1 MMLGRRC
8 LVAVWFLILL
18 LCWSSTVA
26 ESADTPEPARKLK
39 VAAVQMRSDTD
50 MEANLKK
57 IVETIGRCAKDD
69 VRVVVFPELAAS
81 GYTRE
86 SVKRSVEELAA
97 AEQRIGE
104 ACKANNVY
112 AIVGMPSRQ
121 ENRLFN
127 SAVVFAPD
135 GRVIERY
142 HKIQLSDNFTDAGD
156 HMSVFKIDGVMCTI
170 IICHDERYPEL
181 VRLPVLVGAQVV
193 FYISAESGIVSE
205 SKIDPYRAQIQA
217 RAMENTVWVVH
228 ANPPANPDIA
238 PNAEEGAG
246 SHGQS
251 RIITPSGRIV
261 QEASIFKEETM
272 TATLDIGQASRLLAR
287 KSLNCPLLRSWW
299 QEGMKL
305 VRVIE

>member
-1 MMLGRRC
+1 MMLRRWN
-8 LVAVWFLILL
+8 LVTIGL
-18 LCWSSTVA
+18 LCWSSAVV
-26 ESADTPEPARKLK
+26 ESAETPAPARTLK
-39 VAAVQMRSDTD
+39 MAAVQMRSDAD
-50 MEANLKK
+50 MEANLNK
-57 IVETIGRCAKDD
+57 IVESIARCAKDG
-69 VRVVVFPELAAS
+69 VRVVAFPEFAVS

-86 SVKRSVEELAA
+86 SVKRTAEELAA

-104 ACKANNVY
+104 ACRANDVY
-112 AIVGMPSRQ
+112 AVVGMPSR
-121 ENRLFN
+121 EDGRLFN

-181 VRLPVLVGAQVV
+181 VRLPVMVGAQVV
-193 FYISAESGIVSE
+193 FYISAESGIISE

-228 ANPPANPDIA
+228 ANPPANPDVA
-238 PNAEEGAG
+238 PNVPEWAG
-246 SHGQS
+246 SHGHS
-251 RIITPSGRIV
+251 RIIAPDGQIV
-261 QEASIFKEETM
+261 QEASIFQEETV
-272 TATLDIGQASRLLAR
+272 TSTLDIGRANRGLAR
-287 KSLNCPLLRSWW
+287 RSLACPVLGSWW
-299 QEGMKL
+299 REGMKL